1 MIDKNKR
8 KRFWK
13 SPGGIALVVITL
25 VAMIL
30 AIVVFSAKKEAKI
43 KEGQQQKENPE
54 ARPGESQAEIIISP
68 PSEEEVIITE
78 DGNLPSMVKSSG
90 TYRNDKVL
98 SVSTGYGM
106 TFSVGLEQDGVTDA
120 LYLNPHF
127 EYAYAGNPDE
137 AYGYLM
143 RTERVPLEYAE
154 SSVSPAWS
162 TKYKGLT
169 DFAILGRTY
178 DKVVSASA
186 RDPSNYG
193 VRWMDSPAYGGADN
207 AGDTLRI
214 LIIRLSDGTLMGS
227 VKAEVFFDTHT
238 KAYSLENLTNSDV
251 AFTEELNAAQ
261 REMLIAEAVQYL
273 TNGND
278 QMTLGVTKEELESQN
293 LSTIVENSQRVYY
306 NRLFDADGN
315 AVAAGRFS
323 NCDIYAANINCDG
336 YGFFT
341 VYFAPEPQAN
351 GLAARTLSDSNE
363 LKLVLIGYDAFAPF
377 TVETFNSFLFPEDIE
392 LFGAENY

>member
-106 TFSVGLEQDGVTDA
+106 TFSVGLEQDGATDA

-162 TKYKGLT
+162 TKYNGLT
-169 DFAILGRTY
+169 DF
-178 DKVVSASA
+178 
-186 RDPSNYG
+186 G

-227 VKAEVFFDTHT
+227 VKPEVFFDTHT

-323 NCDIYAANINCDG
+323 NCDIYAVNINCDG